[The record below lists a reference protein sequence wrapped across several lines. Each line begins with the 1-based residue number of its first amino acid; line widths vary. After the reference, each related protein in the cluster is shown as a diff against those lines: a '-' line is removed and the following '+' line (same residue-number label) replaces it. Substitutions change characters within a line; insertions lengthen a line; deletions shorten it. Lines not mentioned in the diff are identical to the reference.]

1 MILFIW
7 LLTIIIS
14 AIIFRQIIIIEG
26 GVRSYPDSFLVNI
39 MIDGYGS
46 IFLFLILMLIPF
58 LNIVLTLIDFTLI
71 VFMDLSI
78 KDIEKTVKKVLFI
91 KEFRL
96 LKTYLFNI
104 KFFAELSDD
113 EVNTLWDEL
122 EAAVSYLVPDTY
134 IDVRCEEC

>member
-39 MIDGYGS
+39 MIDGNGS
-46 IFLFLILMLIPF
+46 VLIFIILMLIPF
-58 LNIVLTLIDFTLI
+58 LNIVLTLIDFILI

-91 KEFRL
+91 KD
-96 LKTYLFNI
+96 K
-104 KFFAELSDD
+104 D
-113 EVNTLWDEL
+113 EKKKV
-122 EAAVSYLVPDTY
+122 
-134 IDVRCEEC
+134 I

>member
-1 MILFIW
+1 MTLFIW

-58 LNIVLTLIDFTLI
+58 LNIALTLIDFTLI

-91 KEFRL
+91 KD
-96 LKTYLFNI
+96 K
-104 KFFAELSDD
+104 D
-113 EVNTLWDEL
+113 EKKNV
-122 EAAVSYLVPDTY
+122 V
-134 IDVRCEEC
+134 

>member
-58 LNIVLTLIDFTLI
+58 LNIALTLIDFTLI

-91 KEFRL
+91 KDKDE
-96 LKTYLFNI
+96 KKNI
-104 KFFAELSDD
+104 
-113 EVNTLWDEL
+113 
-122 EAAVSYLVPDTY
+122 
-134 IDVRCEEC
+134 I

>member
-71 VFMDLSI
+71 IFMDLSI

-91 KEFRL
+91 KD
-96 LKTYLFNI
+96 K
-104 KFFAELSDD
+104 D
-113 EVNTLWDEL
+113 EKKNV
-122 EAAVSYLVPDTY
+122 V
-134 IDVRCEEC
+134 

>member
-26 GVRSYPDSFLVNI
+26 GVKTWPDSFLVD
-39 MIDGYGS
+39 MLTDGCGS
-46 IFLFLILMLIPF
+46 ILLFLIVMLIPF

-91 KEFRL
+91 KDKE
-96 LKTYLFNI
+96 KKNVD
-104 KFFAELSDD
+104 S
-113 EVNTLWDEL
+113 
-122 EAAVSYLVPDTY
+122 
-134 IDVRCEEC
+134 

>member
-46 IFLFLILMLIPF
+46 VLLFLILMLIPF
-58 LNIVLTLIDFTLI
+58 LNIVLTLIDFILI
-71 VFMDLSI
+71 LFMDLSI

-91 KEFRL
+91 KD
-96 LKTYLFNI
+96 K
-104 KFFAELSDD
+104 D
-113 EVNTLWDEL
+113 EKKKV
-122 EAAVSYLVPDTY
+122 
-134 IDVRCEEC
+134 I

>member
-1 MILFIW
+1 MTLFIW

-39 MIDGYGS
+39 MIDEYGS

-58 LNIVLTLIDFTLI
+58 LNIALTLIDFTLI

-91 KEFRL
+91 KD
-96 LKTYLFNI
+96 K
-104 KFFAELSDD
+104 D
-113 EVNTLWDEL
+113 EKKNV
-122 EAAVSYLVPDTY
+122 V
-134 IDVRCEEC
+134 

>member
-91 KEFRL
+91 KD
-96 LKTYLFNI
+96 K
-104 KFFAELSDD
+104 D
-113 EVNTLWDEL
+113 EKKNV
-122 EAAVSYLVPDTY
+122 V
-134 IDVRCEEC
+134 

>member
-26 GVRSYPDSFLVNI
+26 GVKSYPDSFLVNI

-58 LNIVLTLIDFTLI
+58 LNIVLTLIDFILI

-78 KDIEKTVKKVLFI
+78 KDIEKIVKKVLFI
-91 KEFRL
+91 KDKE
-96 LKTYLFNI
+96 KKNVD
-104 KFFAELSDD
+104 S
-113 EVNTLWDEL
+113 
-122 EAAVSYLVPDTY
+122 
-134 IDVRCEEC
+134 

>member
-1 MILFIW
+1 MMLFIW

-46 IFLFLILMLIPF
+46 VLLFLILMLIPF

-91 KEFRL
+91 KD
-96 LKTYLFNI
+96 K
-104 KFFAELSDD
+104 D
-113 EVNTLWDEL
+113 EKKKV
-122 EAAVSYLVPDTY
+122 
-134 IDVRCEEC
+134 I

>member
-26 GVRSYPDSFLVNI
+26 GVKSFSDSFLVD
-39 MIDGYGS
+39 MLTDGCGS
-46 IFLFLILMLIPF
+46 ILLFLIAMLIPF
-58 LNIVLTLIDFTLI
+58 LNIALTLIDFILI

-91 KEFRL
+91 KD
-96 LKTYLFNI
+96 K
-104 KFFAELSDD
+104 D
-113 EVNTLWDEL
+113 EKKNV
-122 EAAVSYLVPDTY
+122 V
-134 IDVRCEEC
+134 

>member
-39 MIDGYGS
+39 MIDEYGS

-58 LNIVLTLIDFTLI
+58 LNIALTLIDFTLI

-91 KEFRL
+91 KD
-96 LKTYLFNI
+96 K
-104 KFFAELSDD
+104 D
-113 EVNTLWDEL
+113 EKKNV
-122 EAAVSYLVPDTY
+122 V
-134 IDVRCEEC
+134 

>member
-39 MIDGYGS
+39 MIEGYGS

-91 KEFRL
+91 KD
-96 LKTYLFNI
+96 K
-104 KFFAELSDD
+104 D
-113 EVNTLWDEL
+113 EKKNV
-122 EAAVSYLVPDTY
+122 V
-134 IDVRCEEC
+134 

>member
-58 LNIVLTLIDFTLI
+58 LNIVLTLIDFALI

-91 KEFRL
+91 KD
-96 LKTYLFNI
+96 K
-104 KFFAELSDD
+104 D
-113 EVNTLWDEL
+113 EKKKV
-122 EAAVSYLVPDTY
+122 
-134 IDVRCEEC
+134 I

>member
-58 LNIVLTLIDFTLI
+58 LNIVLTLIDFILI
-71 VFMDLSI
+71 IFMDLSI

-91 KEFRL
+91 KD
-96 LKTYLFNI
+96 K
-104 KFFAELSDD
+104 D
-113 EVNTLWDEL
+113 EKKNV
-122 EAAVSYLVPDTY
+122 V
-134 IDVRCEEC
+134 